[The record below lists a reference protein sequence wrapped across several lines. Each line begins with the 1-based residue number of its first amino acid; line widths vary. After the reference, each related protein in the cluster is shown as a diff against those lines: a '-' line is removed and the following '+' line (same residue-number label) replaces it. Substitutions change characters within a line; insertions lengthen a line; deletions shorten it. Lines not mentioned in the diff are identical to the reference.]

1 MSLES
6 HKSQKSQKSQRQEIS
21 ICKKVL
27 PENKTFEGCASQSLS
42 RHRNFENF
50 MFRKTPHKPAQ
61 CKQDDHDTIITKLDM
76 KTTQAGLARI
86 CGVTRNAIWYRIQKG
101 HLRPDENGLLD
112 VSRARRALKRRG
124 SRIFI
129 PYNERELL
137 EIEKLKLQ
145 TYKLR
150 KQIGVL
156 EGSLVPINKLD
167 ELMTAR
173 RLDVFE
179 IFREHM
185 IEDIY
190 LELAEETSD
199 LKIYGKL
206 LQACQEAA
214 YQFSETQNIN
224 PI

>member
-1 MSLES
+1 
-6 HKSQKSQKSQRQEIS
+6 
-21 ICKKVL
+21 
-27 PENKTFEGCASQSLS
+27 
-42 RHRNFENF
+42 
-50 MFRKTPHKPAQ
+50 
-61 CKQDDHDTIITKLDM
+61 M

-86 CGVTRNAIWYRIQKG
+86 CGVSRSAIWYRVKRG

-112 VSRARRALKRRG
+112 VLRARRALKRRG

-150 KQIGVL
+150 KQIDEIDGN
-156 EGSLVPINKLD
+156 LVPIKKLN

-185 IEDIY
+185 IDRLY
-190 LELAEETSD
+190 LDLTTETND
-199 LKIYGKL
+199 MRIYGKL
-206 LQACQEAA
+206 VQACQAA
-214 YQFSETQNIN
+214 AEELVK
-224 PI
+224 

>member
-1 MSLES
+1 
-6 HKSQKSQKSQRQEIS
+6 
-21 ICKKVL
+21 
-27 PENKTFEGCASQSLS
+27 
-42 RHRNFENF
+42 
-50 MFRKTPHKPAQ
+50 
-61 CKQDDHDTIITKLDM
+61 M

-86 CGVTRNAIWYRIQKG
+86 CGVSRSAIWYRVKRG

-112 VSRARRALKRRG
+112 VLRARRALKRRR
-124 SRIFI
+124 SRIFV

-150 KQIGVL
+150 KQIDEIDGN
-156 EGSLVPINKLD
+156 LVPIKKLN

-185 IEDIY
+185 IDRLY
-190 LELAEETSD
+190 LDLAEETSD

-206 LQACQEAA
+206 LQACQTAA
-214 YQFSETQNIN
+214 EELFRVDNVNELQRNLREMMRLVE
-224 PI
+224 P

>member
-1 MSLES
+1 
-6 HKSQKSQKSQRQEIS
+6 
-21 ICKKVL
+21 
-27 PENKTFEGCASQSLS
+27 
-42 RHRNFENF
+42 
-50 MFRKTPHKPAQ
+50 
-61 CKQDDHDTIITKLDM
+61 M

-86 CGVTRNAIWYRIQKG
+86 CGVSRSAIWYRVQKG
-101 HLRPDENGLLD
+101 HLRLDENGLLD

-124 SRIFI
+124 SRIFV

-179 IFREHM
+179 IFRDHM
-185 IEDIY
+185 IDDLY
-190 LELAEETSD
+190 FELAEETND
-199 LKIYGKL
+199 CRIYGKL
-206 LQACQEAA
+206 LQACQAA
-214 YQFSETQNIN
+214 ADEYIRIVHEGTVIN
-224 PI
+224 

>member
-1 MSLES
+1 
-6 HKSQKSQKSQRQEIS
+6 
-21 ICKKVL
+21 
-27 PENKTFEGCASQSLS
+27 
-42 RHRNFENF
+42 
-50 MFRKTPHKPAQ
+50 
-61 CKQDDHDTIITKLDM
+61 M

-86 CGVTRNAIWYRIQKG
+86 CGVSRSAIWYRVQKG
-101 HLRPDENGLLD
+101 HLRPDENGLLE

-150 KQIGVL
+150 KQIGEL
-156 EGSLVPINKLD
+156 EGSLVPIKRLE
-167 ELMTAR
+167 ELEADR
-173 RLDVFE
+173 RMDVFE

-185 IEDIY
+185 IDRLY
-190 LELAEETSD
+190 LDLAEETSD

-206 LQACQEAA
+206 LQACKAA
-214 YQFSETQNIN
+214 AEELFRAEERWCLFFVNHTSEFI
-224 PI
+224 

>member
-1 MSLES
+1 
-6 HKSQKSQKSQRQEIS
+6 
-21 ICKKVL
+21 
-27 PENKTFEGCASQSLS
+27 
-42 RHRNFENF
+42 
-50 MFRKTPHKPAQ
+50 
-61 CKQDDHDTIITKLDM
+61 M

-86 CGVTRNAIWYRIQKG
+86 CGVSRSAIWYRVKRG

-112 VSRARRALKRRG
+112 VLRARRALKRRR
-124 SRIFI
+124 SRIFV

-156 EGSLVPINKLD
+156 EGSLVPIKRLEVLEAD
-167 ELMTAR
+167 R
-173 RLDVFE
+173 RMDVFE

-185 IEDIY
+185 IDRLY
-190 LELAEETSD
+190 LDLAEETSD

-206 LQACQEAA
+206 LQACQAA
-214 YQFSETQNIN
+214 AEELFRADRVGGTLMT
-224 PI
+224 

>member
-1 MSLES
+1 
-6 HKSQKSQKSQRQEIS
+6 
-21 ICKKVL
+21 
-27 PENKTFEGCASQSLS
+27 
-42 RHRNFENF
+42 
-50 MFRKTPHKPAQ
+50 
-61 CKQDDHDTIITKLDM
+61 M

-86 CGVTRNAIWYRIQKG
+86 CGVSRSAIWYRVQKG

-112 VSRARRALKRRG
+112 VTRARRALQRSG
-124 SRIFI
+124 SRIII

-150 KQIGVL
+150 KQIDEIDGN
-156 EGSLVPINKLD
+156 LVPIKKLN

-185 IEDIY
+185 IDRLY
-190 LELAEETSD
+190 LDLAEEKND
-199 LKIYGKL
+199 LRIYGKL
-206 LQACQEAA
+206 LQACKSEAEELFREERGNEL
-214 YQFSETQNIN
+214 QRVVT
-224 PI
+224 P

>member
-1 MSLES
+1 
-6 HKSQKSQKSQRQEIS
+6 
-21 ICKKVL
+21 
-27 PENKTFEGCASQSLS
+27 
-42 RHRNFENF
+42 
-50 MFRKTPHKPAQ
+50 
-61 CKQDDHDTIITKLDM
+61 M

-86 CGVTRNAIWYRIQKG
+86 CGVSRSAIWYRVKRG

-112 VSRARRALKRRG
+112 VLRARRALKRRR
-124 SRIFI
+124 SRIFV

-150 KQIGVL
+150 KQIDEIDGN
-156 EGSLVPINKLD
+156 LVPIKKLD

-173 RLDVFE
+173 SLDVFE

-185 IEDIY
+185 IDRLY
-190 LELAEETSD
+190 LDLAEETSD

-206 LQACQEAA
+206 LQACQAA
-214 YQFSETQNIN
+214 AEELFRADRVGGTIV
-224 PI
+224 I

>member
-1 MSLES
+1 
-6 HKSQKSQKSQRQEIS
+6 
-21 ICKKVL
+21 
-27 PENKTFEGCASQSLS
+27 
-42 RHRNFENF
+42 
-50 MFRKTPHKPAQ
+50 
-61 CKQDDHDTIITKLDM
+61 M

-86 CGVTRNAIWYRIQKG
+86 CGVSRSAIWYRVQKG

-112 VSRARRALKRRG
+112 VSRSRRALKRRG

-150 KQIGVL
+150 KQIGEL
-156 EGSLVPINKLD
+156 EGSLVPIKRLE
-167 ELMTAR
+167 ELEADR
-173 RLDVFE
+173 RMDVFE

-185 IEDIY
+185 IDRIY
-190 LELAEETSD
+190 LDLAEETSD

-206 LQACQEAA
+206 LQACQAA
-214 YQFSETQNIN
+214 AEEFLRAERGNELQSDLREMMRLVE
-224 PI
+224 P

>member
-1 MSLES
+1 
-6 HKSQKSQKSQRQEIS
+6 
-21 ICKKVL
+21 
-27 PENKTFEGCASQSLS
+27 
-42 RHRNFENF
+42 
-50 MFRKTPHKPAQ
+50 
-61 CKQDDHDTIITKLDM
+61 M

-86 CGVTRNAIWYRIQKG
+86 CGVSRSAIWYRVQKG

-112 VSRARRALKRRG
+112 VSRSRRALKRRG

-150 KQIGVL
+150 KQIDEIDGNLIPIKKL
-156 EGSLVPINKLD
+156 E
-167 ELMTAR
+167 ELETNR

-185 IEDIY
+185 IDRLY
-190 LELAEETSD
+190 LDLAEEKND
-199 LKIYGKL
+199 LRIYGKL
-206 LQACQEAA
+206 LQACQAA
-214 YQFSETQNIN
+214 ADEFSVYLVTL
-224 PI
+224 